1 MALHKHWP
9 LIFMIMLVLLSLVDV
24 YSQCNSEMGEIYETV
39 DCEAS
44 RIALLKVEFV
54 EIGDLMPTNP

>member
-1 MALHKHWP
+1 
-9 LIFMIMLVLLSLVDV
+9 MIMLVLLSLVAV